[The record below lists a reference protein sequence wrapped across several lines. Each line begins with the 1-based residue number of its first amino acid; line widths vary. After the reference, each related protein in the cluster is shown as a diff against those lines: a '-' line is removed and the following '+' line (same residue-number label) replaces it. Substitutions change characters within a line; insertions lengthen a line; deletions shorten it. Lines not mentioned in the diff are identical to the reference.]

1 MTKFLNCIIFFLERY
16 LFEEL
21 STEALF
27 QAYPGLEGGRG
38 TSLATPRP
46 ASYCPDSQCIHSLC
60 EETKAV
66 NHGAAKFRLWLGCGC
81 GYGSQN
87 LAGSLKRVTPWVSVV
102 QRRLQKLPGTGC
114 WLVPGE
120 EISKYLK
127 AGPLFIFSRGPHSH
141 LSLPGSLV
149 WTLHLRHSP
158 ASVGTTLWKLL
169 PVSKP
174 ASPPKRKEMR
184 DVPGRFAVIWCK
196 SSTLWGSFPFSGP
209 QDRIASR
216 RRTPFLR
223 LHVKG
228 PVQCHN
234 WC

>member
-1 MTKFLNCIIFFLERY
+1 MTKFLSCIIFFLERY

-38 TSLATPRP
+38 TSLSTPLP

-66 NHGAAKFRLWLGCGC
+66 NHGAAKFCLWLGCGC
-81 GYGSQN
+81 GCGSQN
-87 LAGSLKRVTPWVSVV
+87 LAGSLKCVTPWVSVV
-102 QRRLQKLPGTGC
+102 QSRLQKLPATGC

-120 EISKYLK
+120 EVSKYLK
-127 AGPLFIFSRGPHSH
+127 AGPLFILNRGPHSH

-149 WTLHLRHSP
+149 WTFHLRHSP
-158 ASVGTTLWKLL
+158 ASVGTTLWNLL

-174 ASPPKRKEMR
+174 ASPPKRKETR

-209 QDRIASR
+209 QDRIGSR

-228 PVQCHN
+228 PVQRHN